1 LPLARPVKFA
11 LVGVVLAAL
20 ASVAGAMIYLAVERH
35 RLTQDPLALKT
46 SADVRAACEVLLDR
60 SLARGGSHIKSQFQL
75 QVTLVALRDGR
86 CRLEPQAAHALLA
99 DLYGRI
105 AERVTASDAENREGM
120 LALLSAARP
129 TAGDAALLERYEQ
142 ALAKHGIAAASN

>member
-1 LPLARPVKFA
+1 MNPARRLKFA
-11 LVGVVLAAL
+11 IVACVLCAL
-20 ASVAGAMIYLAVERH
+20 ALVASYMVSMALERH
-35 RLTQDPLALKT
+35 RLTSDPLTLT
-46 SADVRAACEVLLDR
+46 SADEVRAACEVLIDR

-86 CRLEPQAAHALLA
+86 SRLEPQAAHALLA

-105 AERVTASDAENREGM
+105 AERVTAPDAENREGM

-129 TAGDAALLERYEQ
+129 AAGDAALLERYEQ

>member
-1 LPLARPVKFA
+1 MNPARRLKFA
-11 LVGVVLAAL
+11 IVACVLCAL
-20 ASVAGAMIYLAVERH
+20 ALVASYMVSMALERH
-35 RLTQDPLALKT
+35 RLTSDPLALQG
-46 SADVRAACEVLLDR
+46 ADEVRAACEVLIDR

-86 CRLEPQAAHALLA
+86 SRLEPQAAHALLA

-105 AERVTASDAENREGM
+105 AERVTAPDAENREGM

-129 TAGDAALLERYEQ
+129 AAGDAALLERYEQ

>member
-1 LPLARPVKFA
+1 MNPARRLKFA
-11 LVGVVLAAL
+11 IVACVLCAL
-20 ASVAGAMIYLAVERH
+20 ALVASYMVSMAVERH
-35 RLTQDPLALKT
+35 RLTNDPLTLT
-46 SADVRAACEVLLDR
+46 SADEVRAACEVLIDR

-86 CRLEPQAAHALLA
+86 SRLEPQAAHALLA

-105 AERVTASDAENREGM
+105 AERVTAPDAENREGM

-129 TAGDAALLERYEQ
+129 AAGDAALLERYEQ

>member
-1 LPLARPVKFA
+1 LPLARPVKIA
-11 LVGVVLAAL
+11 LVGVGLAAL

-75 QVTLVALRDGR
+75 QVTLVALRDGETT
-86 CRLEPQAAHALLA
+86 LERAQAHALLA
-99 DLYGRI
+99 DLYDLV
-105 AERVTASDAENREGM
+105 ATRVSAPYAANREEM
-120 LALLSAARP
+120 LALLSEARP
-129 TAGDAALLERYEQ
+129 TADNAALWDRYRQ
-142 ALAKHGIAAASN
+142 ALAKHGIAAAAN